1 MKQKAIIFDL
11 GGVLLTYQ
19 HQAVIEAIARLC
31 QGNVEAVRGVL
42 SRYGDVLGTGAQNG
56 RFLYQV
62 LQQEA
67 GLVSSYEALETAVCT
82 YPRRDERALAL
93 VRELA
98 KRPFL
103 ALAIISNTV
112 EQHAAW
118 QRRHVPELSHCHPV
132 IFSNEVGLLKPD
144 PAIYQL
150 ALAQLGLP
158 PQQTLFI
165 DDNLPNV
172 TAAQQ
177 LHMAAHHHQGWDE
190 TEQVIEEWLG
200 RMTDDGRPTT
210 DKL

>member
-67 GLVSSYEALETAVCT
+67 GLVGSYEELETAVCT

-150 ALAQLGLP
+150 TLTQLGLP

-177 LHMAAHHHQGWDE
+177 LHMAAHHHRGWDE
-190 TEQVIEEWLG
+190 TKRVIEAWLG
-200 RMTDDGRPTT
+200 T
-210 DKL
+210 